1 VVKYTKLEIRSYRK
15 KGRLAKY
22 SQMEVSMRKISF
34 GVKLMCYIV
43 VVSMVAVVIS
53 TLMISSRVTAI
64 MEDNMSLTSEQTM
77 NEAVSGFQRY
87 MKTLS
92 LPIDL
97 MCRSNDF
104 KKVELEYSVRIQG
117 IEDSLLSALKVIPNS
132 EKSYYST
139 ASGKY
144 IQAKLV
150 VSEEGKKTGEYTEKV
165 NIDNS
170 QKDWYKDA
178 MGLKARYTVF
188 GNFTTPYVNDD
199 GIEVFTVSQDL
210 KASDEHVGVVAMDIN
225 IDVLK
230 EYINE
235 IQLMTTGFTILADD
249 AGNIIVDNA
258 RNAVIQNPSADIPV
272 WNELVSQAD
281 AYAESVLA
289 EDASAEVNPSA
300 SMTCSINGEKYSVT
314 LIKDTITGWYLIG
327 LIGEDELAGSM
338 RAISLAAVLCCV
350 FALILSVVVALII
363 ASSIAREL
371 KKLQSATEHMAGG
384 DLSNKL
390 EVKRHDEF
398 GELEHNFNNMM
409 DSISGLIRNVGTNSD
424 EIYQIAKSVMEVS
437 KDTREVAEQVTEAIG
452 SVAQGATEQAQ
463 STAEANSEVEKLAE
477 DMSVSKEKTEKIGE
491 KSKETEKLGRKGIRI
506 LDELIKKSERAK
518 VNSDESIA
526 TMSEMLKSIEKINYI
541 SDAIADITSQTNL
554 LSLNA
559 SIEAARAG
567 ESGKGFAVVADE
579 IRKLAEQSKDSTEE
593 IKKIVA
599 EITGN
604 SAHVEDQL
612 EESGVIQD
620 DQQNSIKETQK
631 LFEDIEESVSEL
643 MQAVDEIEQLNRE
656 MSIARDNVV
665 NRMEDIASVS
675 ETSAAATEQVNASAD
690 QVNSTMGQMASHA
703 QMLDEIVGRLS
714 ESVGQ
719 FKL

>member
-1 VVKYTKLEIRSYRK
+1 MK
-15 KGRLAKY
+15 KT
-22 SQMEVSMRKISF
+22 SF
-34 GVKLMCYIV
+34 GVKLVCYIV
-43 VVSMVAVVIS
+43 IVSMAAVLIC
-53 TLMISSRVTAI
+53 TLMISSRMIKV
-64 MEDNMSLTSEQTM
+64 MEDNMQLTSEQTM

-104 KKVELEYSVRIQG
+104 KKVDEEYDTRLKG

-132 EKSYYST
+132 ERTFYST
-139 ASGKY
+139 GSGKY

-150 VSEEGKKTGEYTEKV
+150 VDAETGKKTGDYVEKTGV
-165 NIDNS
+165 DNS
-170 QKDWYKDA
+170 QKNWYKDA
-178 MGLKARYTVF
+178 EGLKSRHTVF

-199 GIEVFTVSQDL
+199 NVMVFTVSQDL
-210 KASDEHVGVVAMDIN
+210 KASDIHVGVVAMDIN
-225 IDVLK
+225 VNVLE

-235 IQLMTTGFTILADD
+235 IQLMTTGFTFLADD
-249 AGNIIVDNA
+249 DGNIIVDNN
-258 RNAVIQNPSADIPV
+258 RNNIIQKPSSDIPI
-272 WNELVSQAD
+272 WNELVSEAN
-281 AYAESVLA
+281 ACAEAALA
-289 EDASAEVNPSA
+289 EDESAEVNPSA
-300 SMTCSINGEKYSVT
+300 SMTCTLGGEKYSVT
-314 LIKDTITGWYLIG
+314 LIKDTITGWYLVG

-338 RAISLAAVLCCV
+338 RAIVIAAVLC
-350 FALILSVVVALII
+350 IIIALII
-363 ASSIAREL
+363 SMVVAMVISGSVAREL
-371 KKLQSATEHMAGG
+371 KKLQTATEHMAGG
-384 DLSNKL
+384 DLSMKL
-390 EVKRHDEF
+390 QVRRRDEF

-409 DSISGLIRNVGTNSD
+409 DSISGLIKNVGDNSE
-424 EIYQIAKSVMEVS
+424 EIYEIAKSVMEVS
-437 KDTREVAEQVTEAIG
+437 NDTKEVAEQVTEAIG

-477 DMSVSKEKTEKIGE
+477 NMSISKEKTEEIGQ
-491 KSKETEKLGRKGIRI
+491 KSKQTEKLGRRGIVI
-506 LDELIKKSERAK
+506 LDELIRKSERAK
-518 VNSDESIA
+518 VNADESIT

-593 IKKIVA
+593 IKKIVS

-604 SAHVEDQL
+604 SAQVEDRL

-620 DQQNSIKETQK
+620 DQQKSIKETHK
-631 LFEDIEESVSEL
+631 LFEDIEDSVSEL
-643 MQAVDEIEQLNRE
+643 MRAVEEIEALNRE

-675 ETSAAATEQVNASAD
+675 ETSAAATEEVNASAD
-690 QVNSTMGQMASHA
+690 QVNDTMAQMASHA
-703 QMLDEIVGRLS
+703 KMLDEIVSKLS
-714 ESVGQ
+714 DSIGQ

>member
-1 VVKYTKLEIRSYRK
+1 
-15 KGRLAKY
+15 
-22 SQMEVSMRKISF
+22 
-34 GVKLMCYIV
+34 MCYIV

-64 MEDNMSLTSEQTM
+64 IEDNMSLTSEQTM

-104 KKVELEYSVRIQG
+104 KKVDEEYDARIKG
-117 IEDSLLSALKVIPNS
+117 IEDSLLSALKVIPDS
-132 EKSYYST
+132 EKTYYST
-139 ASGKY
+139 GSGKY

-150 VSEEGKKTGEYTEKV
+150 VDAETGKKTGDYVEDTG
-165 NIDNS
+165 IDNS
-170 QKDWYKDA
+170 QKNWYKDA

-188 GNFTTPYVNDD
+188 GNFTVPYVNDD
-199 GIEVFTVSQDL
+199 GITVFTVSQDL
-210 KASDEHVGVVAMDIN
+210 KASDIHVGVVAMDIN
-225 IDVLK
+225 VKVLE

-235 IQLMTTGFTILADD
+235 IQLMTTGFTFLADD
-249 AGNIIVDNA
+249 DGNIIVDNA
-258 RNAVIQNPSADIPV
+258 RNAVIRNPFSDIPV
-272 WNELVSQAD
+272 WNELVAQAE
-281 AYAESVLA
+281 AELA
-289 EDASAEVNPSA
+289 GDASAEVNPSA
-300 SMTCSINGEKYSVT
+300 SMTCSIKGEKYSVT

-363 ASSIAREL
+363 ASSIAKEL
-371 KKLQSATEHMAGG
+371 KKLQTATEHMAGG

-390 EVKRHDEF
+390 EVRRHDEF

-506 LDELIKKSERAK
+506 LDELIRKSERAK

-579 IRKLAEQSKDSTEE
+579 IRKLAEQSKESTEE

-620 DQQNSIKETQK
+620 DQQKSIKETQK

-690 QVNSTMGQMASHA
+690 QVNNTMGQMASHA
-703 QMLDEIVGRLS
+703 QMLDEIVGKLS

>member
-1 VVKYTKLEIRSYRK
+1 
-15 KGRLAKY
+15 
-22 SQMEVSMRKISF
+22 MRKTSF

-43 VVSMVAVVIS
+43 VLCMTALAVS
-53 TLMISSRVTAI
+53 TLMISSRTMTI
-64 MEDNMSLTSEQTM
+64 MEDNMQLTSEQTM
-77 NEAVSGFQRY
+77 HEAVSGFQRY

-104 KKVELEYSVRIQG
+104 KKVDEEYDARIKG

-132 EKSYYST
+132 EKTYYAT
-139 ASGKY
+139 GSGKY
-144 IQAKLV
+144 IQAKLIV
-150 VSEEGKKTGEYTEKV
+150 DAETGKKTGEYAEDTG
-165 NIDNS
+165 IDNS
-170 QKDWYKDA
+170 QKNWYKDA
-178 MGLKARYTVF
+178 EGLKARHTVF

-199 GIEVFTVSQDL
+199 GVTVFTVSQDL
-210 KASDEHVGVVAMDIN
+210 KASDVHVGVVAMDIN
-225 IDVLK
+225 VQVL
-230 EYINE
+230 EDYIND
-235 IQLMTTGFTILADD
+235 IQLMTTGFTFLADA

-258 RNAVIQNPSADIPV
+258 GNAVIQNPAADIPV
-272 WNELVSQAD
+272 WNELVSNAD
-281 AYAESVLA
+281 AYAEKALA
-289 EDASAEVNPSA
+289 EDADAEVNPSA
-300 SMTCSINGEKYSVT
+300 SMLCDIKGGTYSVT

-338 RAISLAAVLCCV
+338 KSISLSAVVCFVL
-350 FALILSVVVALII
+350 ALVLSVAVALVI
-363 ASSIAREL
+363 AFSITREL
-371 KKLQSATEHMAGG
+371 KKLQSATERMAGG
-384 DLSNKL
+384 DLSTKL
-390 EVKRHDEF
+390 EVRRHDEF
-398 GELEHNFNNMM
+398 GELEHNFNGMM

-424 EIYQIAKSVMEVS
+424 EIYEIAKSVMEVS
-437 KDTREVAEQVTEAIG
+437 GDTREVAQQVTEAIG

-463 STAEANSEVEKLAE
+463 STAEATAEVEKLAAN
-477 DMSVSKEKTEKIGE
+477 MSISKEKTEKIGE
-491 KSKETEKLGRKGIRI
+491 KSKETEKLGRKGIRT
-506 LDELIKKSERAK
+506 LDELIRKSERAK

-541 SDAIADITSQTNL
+541 SDVIADITSQTNL

-579 IRKLAEQSKDSTEE
+579 IRKLAEQSKGSTEE
-593 IKKIVA
+593 IKQIVT

-612 EESGVIQD
+612 EESGVIQN
-620 DQQNSIKETQK
+620 DQQKSIKETQK

-643 MQAVDEIEQLNRE
+643 MQAVEEIEQLNRE

-675 ETSAAATEQVNASAD
+675 QTSAAATQEVNASAE
-690 QVNSTMGQMASHA
+690 QVNTTMGQMASHA
-703 QMLDEIVGRLS
+703 QMLDEIVGKLS
-714 ESVGQ
+714 ESVGRFQ
-719 FKL
+719 L

>member
-1 VVKYTKLEIRSYRK
+1 
-15 KGRLAKY
+15 
-22 SQMEVSMRKISF
+22 
-34 GVKLMCYIV
+34 
-43 VVSMVAVVIS
+43 
-53 TLMISSRVTAI
+53 
-64 MEDNMSLTSEQTM
+64 
-77 NEAVSGFQRY
+77 
-87 MKTLS
+87 
-92 LPIDL
+92 
-97 MCRSNDF
+97 
-104 KKVELEYSVRIQG
+104 
-117 IEDSLLSALKVIPNS
+117 
-132 EKSYYST
+132 
-139 ASGKY
+139 
-144 IQAKLV
+144 
-150 VSEEGKKTGEYTEKV
+150 
-165 NIDNS
+165 
-170 QKDWYKDA
+170 

-249 AGNIIVDNA
+249 AGNIIVDNEKN
-258 RNAVIQNPSADIPV
+258 RILQNPSADIPV

-350 FALILSVVVALII
+350 FALILSVVVALFI

-452 SVAQGATEQAQ
+452 SVAQGAIEQAQ

-579 IRKLAEQSKDSTEE
+579 IRKLAEQSKDSAEE

-620 DQQNSIKETQK
+620 DQQKSIKETQK

-656 MSIARDNVV
+656 MSTARDNVV
-665 NRMEDIASVS
+665 SRMEDIASVS
-675 ETSAAATEQVNASAD
+675 ETSAAGTEQVNASAD
-690 QVNSTMGQMASHA
+690 QVNCLNCKSCLLSPDQALLPLKAKTVFSDAFWGEAA
-703 QMLDEIVGRLS
+703 GNKRRLILFFLDLCERVCHGVLECIFIVICVEHLELKDKCLFILVKRFDHHIISAVSALA
-714 ESVGQ
+714 V
-719 FKL
+719 